1 MKRRLAAAVTIVGA
15 VGALAI
21 PAFVSASSASAA
33 GVCVNAHLDING
45 TVQDINQCLP
55 PS

>member
-21 PAFVSASSASAA
+21 PAFAAGSSSSAA
-33 GVCVNAHLDING
+33 GVCLNLHLDVNG
-45 TVQDINQCLP
+45 TAQDVNQCLP
-55 PS
+55 PG